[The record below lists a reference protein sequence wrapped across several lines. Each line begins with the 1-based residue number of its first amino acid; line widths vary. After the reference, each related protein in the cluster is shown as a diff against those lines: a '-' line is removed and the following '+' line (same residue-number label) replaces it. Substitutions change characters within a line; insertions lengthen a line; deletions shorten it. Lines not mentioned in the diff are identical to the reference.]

1 MMRNQLTRNLFSA
14 IAAPFNLK
22 FERDCANTPS
32 RSPSTQRVC
41 RAWHVTTQVQ
51 VLGPGFRRAE
61 G

>member
-1 MMRNQLTRNLFSA
+1 MLLNHVAEGCFSA
-14 IAAPFNLK
+14 IAASFNQSVESLGRHAAYLK
-22 FERDCANTPS
+22 
-32 RSPSTQRVC
+32 RVC